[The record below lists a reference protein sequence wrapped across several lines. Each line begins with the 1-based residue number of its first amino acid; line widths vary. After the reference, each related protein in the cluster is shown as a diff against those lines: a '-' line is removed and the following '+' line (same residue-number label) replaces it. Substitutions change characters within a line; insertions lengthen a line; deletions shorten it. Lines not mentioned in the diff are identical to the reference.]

1 MRIMIEACGCLAC
14 GATIKA
20 IREAGHVSVATDAS
34 GDAVG
39 RWLADEFYTV
49 PLARDAGF
57 SDFMKSFAVEKKV
70 DIVIPSLDEGLLK
83 WAELKP
89 ELENRGIGVM
99 QSEKATLEIC
109 LDKWKLYEFFED
121 KGIPT
126 PKTSLRQE
134 YPLVKPRNGR
144 GGAGVIVTDEPVD
157 MEGMIS
163 QEPLQGAEY
172 TVDVFCNSESEP
184 IYIVPRIRMGVRD
197 GKSTAGIV
205 EDRPEIQKWVEKIC
219 HELPFTGPVNIQCF
233 DTGEG
238 IKFTEI
244 NPRLGGGSALGM
256 AATENWIP
264 LIADTARKI
273 PVYPTKTIK
282 YGLKMGRYYA
292 EVFGY

>member
-57 SDFMKSFAVEKKV
+57 LDFMRTFAVEKRV
-70 DIVIPSLDEGLLK
+70 DIVIPSLDEALLK

-89 ELENRGIGVM
+89 ELGKKGVSVM
-99 QSEKATLEIC
+99 QSEKASVEIC
-109 LDKWKLYEFFED
+109 LDKWRLYGFFKER
-121 KGIPT
+121 GIPT
-126 PKTSLRQE
+126 PKTSLTQE
-134 YPLVKPRNGR
+134 YPLVKPRAGR
-144 GGAGVIVTDEPVD
+144 GGQGVMVTDEPVD

-163 QEPLQGAEY
+163 QELLEGTEY

-184 IYIVPRIRMGVRD
+184 VYIVPRVRMGVKD

-205 EDRPEIQKWVEKIC
+205 EDKPEIEKWVEIIC
-219 HELPFTGPVNIQCF
+219 SEIPFTGPLNIQCF
-233 DTGEG
+233 DTAGG
-238 IKFTEI
+238 VKFTEI
-244 NPRLGGGSALGM
+244 NPRFGGGSALGM

-264 LIADTARKI
+264 LIVDTARQI